1 MAPFKVPSKKA
12 RTHPKPSS
20 RSTGEAAPNRAE
32 DEEDADADT
41 LDEVVCAIDIRGR
54 GTVGCSYYVAREE
67 KLYFMEDVQLG
78 GVDVVDALKP
88 YIDPTIILVSTRV
101 DDAVI
106 DRLDPELRSRGSVAG
121 DNDRFNLPYLLEVRP
136 SGEFAYES
144 AKNKLLNL
152 KIGYEDGPQITYV
165 TPGDVLPTE
174 GYEADGGGFA
184 GRQGQLLRLSGWIDV
199 ESRLTVGCAGAV
211 LSYLQRRRAAAYLP
225 GDRDSGAF
233 FRVSTVEMF
242 TLSGSMFI
250 NADTLLS
257 LQVMQPEIHPH
268 VHNQG
273 PIKANSGSKEGLS
286 VYGLFHFLAS
296 TPQGRYLLRQYFLRP
311 SLNLQVINER
321 LDTISVFFQ
330 PENATPL
337 DTLVKNLR
345 SIKNIRLVMI
355 NLRKGISGGSGKG
368 GGVARGAWSSI
379 RQVLEK
385 FEGYHLA
392 QIGRKISEVVDFDE
406 SAEQQRT
413 VVLRGVNDELDN
425 LKQVYD
431 GIENLLSEAARSIA
445 SKLPPNA
452 MPPEAQL
459 NVIFFPQIGFL
470 IAVPVDEQTGQ
481 GVYAGTLWKRIFTT
495 GATVYYKSP
504 QMQEMDERFGDIYGL
519 ICDKEIE
526 IIHELAQAIL
536 EYEDLLT
543 TVSDTCGELDS
554 LLALTQG
561 AKNHKLVR
569 PRMTEENIIKIKAG
583 RHPLQELTVPAYV
596 PNDTFLVGGQGPQL
610 PQDVDMESSS
620 KTADPESPAAVTA
633 SQAPNGPSMLL
644 MTGPNYSGKS
654 VYLKQ
659 VALIVYMAHV
669 GSFVPA
675 ESARIGVTDKILT
688 RIATRESVSRIQSAF
703 MIDLQQVSLALSLAT
718 HRSLLI
724 IDEFGKGTE
733 SSDGAGLACGVF
745 EYLLGLG
752 DDCPKVLGATHFYE
766 IFESGHLKPS
776 PRLGFAHMQVRLN
789 KEAAEVGDQVTYLYN
804 LEKGR
809 SMSSLGTCCAA
820 MNGISPEIVRRAE
833 ELILLSARGEDLV
846 AACATMPEAEA
857 AELEEAEQIARDFL
871 KADVIDDPRKFL
883 GDIFTI
889 LATTDSR
896 S

>member
-1 MAPFKVPSKKA
+1 M
-12 RTHPKPSS
+12 
-20 RSTGEAAPNRAE
+20 
-32 DEEDADADT
+32 
-41 LDEVVCAIDIRGR
+41 
-54 GTVGCSYYVAREE
+54 
-67 KLYFMEDVQLG
+67 
-78 GVDVVDALKP
+78 
-88 YIDPTIILVSTRV
+88 
-101 DDAVI
+101 
-106 DRLDPELRSRGSVAG
+106 
-121 DNDRFNLPYLLEVRP
+121 
-136 SGEFAYES
+136 
-144 AKNKLLNL
+144 
-152 KIGYEDGPQITYV
+152 
-165 TPGDVLPTE
+165 
-174 GYEADGGGFA
+174 
-184 GRQGQLLRLSGWIDV
+184 
-199 ESRLTVGCAGAV
+199 
-211 LSYLQRRRAAAYLP
+211 
-225 GDRDSGAF
+225 
-233 FRVSTVEMF
+233 
-242 TLSGSMFI
+242 
-250 NADTLLS
+250 
-257 LQVMQPEIHPH
+257 
-268 VHNQG
+268 
-273 PIKANSGSKEGLS
+273 
-286 VYGLFHFLAS
+286 
-296 TPQGRYLLRQYFLRP
+296 
-311 SLNLQVINER
+311 
-321 LDTISVFFQ
+321 
-330 PENATPL
+330 
-337 DTLVKNLR
+337 
-345 SIKNIRLVMI
+345 
-355 NLRKGISGGSGKG
+355 
-368 GGVARGAWSSI
+368 
-379 RQVLEK
+379 
-385 FEGYHLA
+385 
-392 QIGRKISEVVDFDE
+392 VDFDE

-452 MPPEAQL
+452 LPPDAQL

-481 GVYAGTLWKRIFTT
+481 GVYAGTLWERIFTT

-561 AKNHKLVR
+561 AKHHKFVR
-569 PRMTEENIIKIKAG
+569 PRMTEENIIRIKGG
-583 RHPLQELTVPAYV
+583 RHPLQELTVPTYV
-596 PNDTFLVGGQGPQL
+596 PNDTFLVGGQGPQV
-610 PQDVDMESSS
+610 PQDIDMESSS
-620 KTADPESPAAVTA
+620 KMAEPESSAALTA
-633 SQAPNGPSMLL
+633 SQTPNGPSMLL

-675 ESARIGVTDKILT
+675 ESAKIGLTDKILT

-718 HRSLLI
+718 HRSLLV

-809 SMSSLGTCCAA
+809 SMSSLGTW
-820 MNGISPEIVRRAE
+820 
-833 ELILLSARGEDLV
+833 
-846 AACATMPEAEA
+846 
-857 AELEEAEQIARDFL
+857 
-871 KADVIDDPRKFL
+871 
-883 GDIFTI
+883 
-889 LATTDSR
+889 
-896 S
+896 